1 MFMDALLD
9 DKRVAELSETG
20 VALKEA
26 IIRIKKQVAELR
38 EEFEASLDVRYLVR
52 L

>member
-1 MFMDALLD
+1 MDTLLD

-26 IIRIKKQVAELR
+26 IIGIKSQVAELR
-38 EEFEASLDVRYLVR
+38 KEFEASLDARYHNF
-52 L
+52 